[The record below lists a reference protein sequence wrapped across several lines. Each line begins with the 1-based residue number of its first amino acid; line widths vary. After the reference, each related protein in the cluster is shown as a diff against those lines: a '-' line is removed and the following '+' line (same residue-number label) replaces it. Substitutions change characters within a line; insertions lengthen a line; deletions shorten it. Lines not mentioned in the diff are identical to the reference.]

1 LKILWV
7 KAGGLYPPNIGGRIR
22 SYHILKALARRHSIT
37 LFTFYAATKDD
48 VHNALEHEFTQ
59 VVLMPLTI
67 STGRTFREAVSYA
80 RYLFSP
86 LPYTV
91 SKFCRP
97 EVAHR
102 LSQLVQENKPDVIVC
117 DFVIAAQAIPW
128 DTPIP
133 KILFTHNVEAAIW
146 GHHYRVAR
154 NPLWKLLSWR
164 EYRKMDRFERD
175 CLKRANHVL
184 TVSDHD
190 RNIFSRLIDPSRI
203 TVIPTGVDLEYFRP
217 SPNPDQTTTLVFS
230 GAMDWMP
237 NEDAMVYFIKQI
249 LPRIRKQIPNAS
261 LCVVGRNPSRAL
273 LELAASHQDIE
284 ITGIVDDIRPFV
296 HRAALYVVPLRIGGG
311 TRLKIFEAMAMGKA
325 AVSTT
330 IGAEGLPVHPGQD
343 ILIADDPEE
352 FADTTLRLL
361 GDPVRRE
368 ELGRMARELVS
379 RTYSWDAVVQP
390 FETVLNMLVEQK
402 TESLFSQNKSE

>member
-1 LKILWV
+1 LKILWA

-37 LFTFYAATKDD
+37 LFTFYAGTKDD
-48 VHNALEHEFTQ
+48 QHKVLEREFNR
-59 VVLMPLTI
+59 VVLMPLAI
-67 STGRTFREAVSYA
+67 PAGRTFREALSYA
-80 RYLFSP
+80 RYLSSP

-91 SKFCRP
+91 SKFCKP
-97 EVAHR
+97 EVARR
-102 LSQLVQENKPDVIVC
+102 LLQLVGENQPDVIVC
-117 DFVIAAQAIPW
+117 DFVIAAQSIPW
-128 DTPIP
+128 NVPVP
-133 KILFTHNVEAAIW
+133 KIVFTHNVEAAIW
-146 GHHYRVAR
+146 SHHYKVAR
-154 NPLWKLLSWR
+154 NPFWKLLCWR

-175 CLKRANHVL
+175 CLKRADHVL

-190 RNIFSRLIDPSRI
+190 RNIFSRMIDPSRI

-217 SPNPDQTTTLVFS
+217 SSNQDQPTTLVFS

-273 LELAASHQDIE
+273 LELGASHQDIE
-284 ITGIVDDIRPFV
+284 ITGMVDDIRPFV
-296 HRAALYVVPLRIGGG
+296 HRAAIYVVPLRIGGG

-343 ILIADDPEE
+343 ILIADDPKE
-352 FADTTLRLL
+352 FAETTIRLL

-368 ELGRMARELVS
+368 ELGRAARELVE

-390 FETVLNMLVEQK
+390 FEKVLNMLAEREEKLV
-402 TESLFSQNKSE
+402 SS